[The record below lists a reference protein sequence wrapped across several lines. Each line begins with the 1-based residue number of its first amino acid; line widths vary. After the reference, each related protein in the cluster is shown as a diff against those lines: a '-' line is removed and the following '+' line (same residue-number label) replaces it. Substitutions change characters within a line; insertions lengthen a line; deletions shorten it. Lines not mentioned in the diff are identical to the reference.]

1 MVTDI
6 AQEREKARKV
16 VEDHNFD
23 ALIMFLICLD
33 AVALGL
39 LTLDF
44 QDFYLVRTLFL
55 LDRLC
60 MAIFVVEM
68 LMKMYAYGPKFFK
81 SGWNIFDLTVVTVS
95 LIPIASNLIVMRTFR
110 LFRLLHCVHRCKNMQ
125 SITNIMIAIVPSFL
139 AMSAV
144 LGVFLYVFAILVVG
158 LFGSTFVEFCDLG
171 SAMVLLL
178 QSLTVGGWLDGLLHQ
193 VLIVYPNAWLFFL
206 PFVLLSYLAIISF
219 FLNAIALIVRKELA
233 SSANL

>member
-1 MVTDI
+1 MALNI

-44 QDFYLVRTLFL
+44 QDFDLVRTLFL

-60 MAIFVVEM
+60 MAIFIVEM

-81 SGWNIFDLTVVTVS
+81 SGWNVFDLTVITISALPVAS
-95 LIPIASNLIVMRTFR
+95 YLIIMRTFR
-110 LFRLLHCVHRCKNMQ
+110 LFRLLRYAHRCKNMQ
-125 SITNIMIAIVPSFL
+125 NIINIMISIIPSFL
-139 AMSAV
+139 AMTAV
-144 LGVFLYVFAILVVG
+144 LGVFLYVFAILAVG
-158 LFGSTFVEFCDLG
+158 MFGSAFVEFGDLG
-171 SAMVLLL
+171 TAMISLL
-178 QSLTVGGWLDGLLHQ
+178 QSLTISGWTNDLMQQ

-206 PFVLLSYLAIISF
+206 SFALISGLVIISF
-219 FLNAIALIVRKELA
+219 FLSVIAAMVHQEFKI
-233 SSANL
+233 SSNL